1 MVFWEMNVQTI
12 LSNYEAMRNISSYK
26 LRTSVKT
33 NHLTRKFDYLQ
44 IEGEWTKFN
53 CFLLFLFYISKCY
66 KRTFNYQ
73 FCMSRY
79 FIFVFLILYELYIFT
94 REIFKIFLYTCPL
107 SIHILFYA
115 SKGIMYNF
123 SKITVLRYC
132 CCTSS
137 YLIFKMN

>member
-1 MVFWEMNVQTI
+1 MFFFSFFFI
-12 LSNYEAMRNISSYK
+12 LVNAIKELLI
-26 LRTSVKT
+26 TS
-33 NHLTRKFDYLQ
+33 
-44 IEGEWTKFN
+44 
-53 CFLLFLFYISKCY
+53 
-66 KRTFNYQ
+66 
-73 FCMSRY
+73 
-79 FIFVFLILYELYIFT
+79 FVCRDTLFLILYELYIFT

-132 CCTSS
+132 CYTSS

>member
-26 LRTSVKT
+26 LWTSVKT

-44 IEGEWTKFN
+44 IEGEWTKFK
-53 CFLLFLFYISKCY
+53 CCY

-79 FIFVFLILYELYIFT
+79 VIFIFLILYELYIFT
-94 REIFKIFLYTCPL
+94 REIFKIFLFTCPL
-107 SIHILFYA
+107 SINILFYA

>member
-26 LRTSVKT
+26 LWTSVKT

-44 IEGEWTKFN
+44 IDGEWTQFKWV
-53 CFLLFLFYISKCY
+53 FLSFFFILVNAIK
-66 KRTFNYQ
+66 TFNYQ

-79 FIFVFLILYELYIFT
+79 VIFIFLILYELYIFT

-115 SKGIMYNF
+115 SKEIMYNF
-123 SKITVLRYC
+123 SKITVLKYC